1 MKLKPGTL
9 VNDRYTIIEQIG
21 CGGMA
26 IVYRAKDEKLD
37 RDVTFKVLK
46 EEHLTDNEF
55 IKRFNVEARAA
66 AKLSHQ
72 NIVNVYDVGND
83 GDIYFIVMEY
93 IDGCTLKELI
103 NRKAPFGNK
112 EVISISLQVASA
124 LAHAH
129 ANGIVHR
136 DIKPQNILVS
146 GAGKNAG
153 CVKVTDFGIARAASS
168 TTQTGEAMGSV
179 HYFSPEQA
187 QGGFVD
193 FKSDIY
199 SLGIMMFEMVTGTL
213 PFDGDSPVALA
224 MKHIKEPVP
233 DIAKLNPNVSESLI
247 KIINK
252 ATQKKPYARY
262 QSAGQ
267 LISDLKAALNDD
279 SGSFISI
286 KEEGEG
292 TEGQTIKMSDE
303 EIKKI
308 RSTAEAENKKS
319 VPVIGEN
326 ADIYNDIDDDYNP
339 RDDGYDKNKERKV
352 VIAAVITSIVLI
364 AVMTLVGVFVINEI
378 NNPKVKVPDFVGLTA
393 EEAEKLAEEHSVSL
407 IEESEHSEDVEAGLV
422 ISQSADKNTKILRD
436 ERVTIVISLGSEMV
450 EVPDLKELSEE
461 DAKLSLEQSGLGLGE
476 VRNEASDTVITGAV
490 IKQSISKGTK
500 VNPGTVVDI
509 YVSTGPESGSVV
521 VPNVLYIDKEKA
533 VEMLEQ
539 EKLEAK
545 IIETYSETYEAGKV
559 TSQGVQPGSSVPRG
573 YIITLTVSK
582 GKDPNAVTEATTQPT
597 TQTPAVTQAA
607 PKKAVSIPVLPEFEQ
622 LNLGEEENPSISV
635 RVVAKTADGTRT
647 VIENTYNKSDF
658 PFTVNDQIDKNTSY
672 EIYFNNTL
680 IKSVSESY

>member
-252 ATQKKPYARY
+252 ATQKKPYTRY